1 MSPAPVIHS
10 MTGFARAEGSA
21 FGLRWAWELRS
32 VNGKSLDLRFRGPA
46 GTDQLEPF
54 LRERIAA
61 KIVRGSIQANL
72 TIQREGTASA
82 VRVDRAALAELVA
95 VARELGQA
103 EPAIDRLLA
112 IRGIV
117 EIVEG
122 DPEPPPGLNEALL
135 ATLDIAVADL
145 AAVRHSEGLAIVKV
159 LSARVD
165 RIEVLAGEAERHPS
179 RTPEAIRLRLAD
191 QVAALFSATTAL
203 DRDRLHQEAML
214 LAAKADIREELD
226 RLVAHVAAARV
237 LFAEGGAIGRRL
249 DFLAQEFNRESN
261 TLCAKAND
269 RGLTAIGLELKATVD
284 QFREQVQNLE

>member
-32 VNGKSLDLRFRGPA
+32 VNGKSLDLRFRGPP

-54 LRERIAA
+54 LRERVAA
-61 KIVRGSIQANL
+61 RIVRGSIQANL
-72 TIQREGTASA
+72 TVQREGTASS
-82 VRVDRAALAELVA
+82 VRIDRAALAELVA

-117 EIVEG
+117 EIVAG
-122 DPEPPPGLNEALL
+122 DPEPPVGINEALL

-145 AAVRHSEGLAIVKV
+145 AAVRHSEGVAITKV
-159 LSARVD
+159 LSARID
-165 RIEVLAGEAERHPS
+165 RVEVLAGEAERHPS
-179 RTPEAIRLRLAD
+179 RTAEAIRLRLAD
-191 QVAALFSATTAL
+191 QLAVLFSATAAL

-214 LAAKADIREELD
+214 LAARADIREELD
-226 RLVAHVAAARV
+226 RLVAHVAAARL

>member
-1 MSPAPVIHS
+1 MSPAPAIQS

-21 FGLRWAWELRS
+21 FGLRWTWELRS
-32 VNGKSLDLRFRGPA
+32 VNGKSLDLRFRGPP

-54 LRERIAA
+54 LRERVAA

-72 TIQREGTASA
+72 TVQREGNASS
-82 VRVDRAALAELVA
+82 VRIDRAALAELVA

-122 DPEPPPGLNEALL
+122 DPEPPAGLNEALL
-135 ATLDIAVADL
+135 ATFDLAVADL
-145 AAVRHSEGLAIVKV
+145 AAVRHSEGVAIAKV
-159 LSARVD
+159 LSARID
-165 RIEVLAGEAERHPS
+165 RIEALAAEAERHPS
-179 RTPEAIRLRLAD
+179 RTAEAIRLRLSE
-191 QVAALFSATTAL
+191 QVAALLGATAAL

-214 LAAKADIREELD
+214 LAARADIREELD
-226 RLVAHVAAARV
+226 RLVAHVAAARG
-237 LFAEGGAIGRRL
+237 LLAEGGAVGRRL